1 MEQKIY
7 NLNEYRNIRNIK
19 AEQLQDTYLLN
30 EDEPQL
36 QDYQPQPIHR
46 IKLFGHRYIIKQEAY
61 EIYQVINEVLTML
74 FGVASIF
81 MILFYMLLTAQ
92 K

>member
-7 NLNEYRNIRNIK
+7 SLSEYRVIK
-19 AEQLQDTYLLN
+19 AESQQT
-30 EDEPQL
+30 EE
-36 QDYQPQPIHR
+36 PQPIHR
-46 IKLFGHRYIIKQEAY
+46 IVLFGHRYIIKQEAW

-74 FGVASIF
+74 FGVASIG
-81 MILFYMLLTAQ
+81 MILFYFLLIAQ

>member
-7 NLNEYRNIRNIK
+7 NLSEYRNIK
-19 AEQLQDTYLLN
+19 AEQLEEFYG
-30 EDEPQL
+30 L
-36 QDYQPQPIHR
+36 QMESEEEQPIHR
-46 IKLFGHRYIIKQEAY
+46 IVLFGHRYIVKQQAY
-61 EIYQVINEVLTML
+61 EIYQVIGEVLTML